1 MKRFFQIIK
10 KKKHKRQLSVLW
22 VFLILV
28 ELFCPVFCDEPAFA
42 TRQSS
47 PSSIVQT
54 ASQSDSVTNEK
65 SVTILDYQA
74 TQDEKNCDDECL
86 CHATAILG
94 ISFSSPEKSFFSKD
108 RIAFLTSTP
117 YTNSLSPPHQP
128 PKIS

>member
-42 TRQSS
+42 ARQSS

-54 ASQSDSVTNEK
+54 ASQSDSITNEK
-65 SVTILDYQA
+65 SVVILDYQA